1 MRRCV
6 TNFVFVLLVAAGC
19 VSAPPARAQT
29 DAAPYG
35 TNLITNGDA
44 EGDFGADDASTVVK
58 PTGWT
63 TTGAFSVVRYG
74 AKGDFPDISTPGSGG
89 GEQNFFAGGNA
100 AVSTATQTISLTP
113 FATEIDAGRV
123 KYALIGKL
131 GGWGSLQDS
140 AVVTVT
146 FKNASQRVTGSAR
159 IGPVEAAQRLLNT
172 AFLEQEQSGT
182 IPPLS
187 RTADVEIV
195 LTRAGSAGYNHGF
208 VDSLSFAVTR

>member
-44 EGDFGADDASTVVK
+44 ESDFGADDASTVVK

-113 FATEIDAGRV
+113 FATEIDAGR
-123 KYALIGKL
+123 
-131 GGWGSLQDS
+131 
-140 AVVTVT
+140 
-146 FKNASQRVTGSAR
+146 
-159 IGPVEAAQRLLNT
+159 
-172 AFLEQEQSGT
+172 
-182 IPPLS
+182 
-187 RTADVEIV
+187 
-195 LTRAGSAGYNHGF
+195 
-208 VDSLSFAVTR
+208 